1 MKKIYLLDTNVVSEF
16 SKERPDAQVV
26 SFYEARK
33 HLCAISSITWQEL
46 TRGVERLPDGRRKKY
61 LQLCLDRYEE
71 NFEVIPYDKFSAR
84 ICGEIQAST
93 EKDGKT
99 LSCYDSQIAAT
110 AVSNGMVL
118 VTRNTADFEPV
129 REKSYLR
136 MEDWFSRDA
145 V

>member
-1 MKKIYLLDTNVVSEF
+1 MKKMYLLDTNIVSEF
-16 SKERPDAQVV
+16 VKERPDEQVLA
-26 SFYEARK
+26 FYAARRN
-33 HLCAISSITWQEL
+33 LCAIASITWQEL
-46 TRGVERLPDGRRKKY
+46 TRGVNRMPEGKRRMTIQNFMR
-61 LQLCLDRYEE
+61 QLED
-71 NFEVIPYDKFSAR
+71 NMDVIPYDKFSAR

-129 REKSYLR
+129 KEKSFLR
-136 MEDWFSRDA
+136 MEDWFSHAA